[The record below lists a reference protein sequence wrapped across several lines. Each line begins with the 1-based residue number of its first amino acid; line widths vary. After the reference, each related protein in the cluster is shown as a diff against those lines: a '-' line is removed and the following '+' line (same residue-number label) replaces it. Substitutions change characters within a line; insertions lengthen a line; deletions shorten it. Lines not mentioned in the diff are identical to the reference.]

1 MNGMETGAA
10 EGPAYACLPRL
21 GGAGVRL
28 SLTPAGLA
36 PAALDWS
43 VGPREGRLPLK
54 DVTAVR
60 LRFLPAKFASRSFEM
75 EIAGRDGTRL
85 KVGSASRI
93 SLTGVRD
100 QGPEYAAFVRAFH
113 AALARSPGERT
124 FRGGYGALRFWVMVA
139 VGLAALAGLLAVLG
153 FAIAERQW
161 SFALFLAALGAFVV
175 APTVETVWRNRLV
188 TYTPDALPPHL
199 LPA

>member
-1 MNGMETGAA
+1 MSGGVAEAA

-28 SLTPAGLA
+28 ALIPAGPA
-36 PAALDWS
+36 PVALEWS
-43 VGPREGRLPLK
+43 VGPREGRLALE
-54 DVTAVR
+54 DVAAVR

-75 EIAGRDGTRL
+75 EIAGRDGMRL

-100 QGPEYAAFVRAFH
+100 QGPDYAAFARAFH
-113 AALARSPGERT
+113 AALAGSPGERT

-139 VGLAALAGLLAVLG
+139 LGLAALGGLLAVLG
-153 FAIAERQW
+153 FAITERQW

-175 APTVETVWRNRLV
+175 WPTVETVWRNRPV
-188 TYTPDALPPHL
+188 IYAPDAIPPHL